1 MTATELLADGDFTN
15 ADSVKQVTVVTT
27 AGGHPSRAWF
37 LSPGPNSGQPPAAVS
52 LRGYLRL
59 QATQGTRL
67 RQALA
72 TPKHDVVLRALVRVM
87 SGELLIGAVDGN
99 RPDPNVEVHADGEW
113 HHIDMAVTGPVDQVV
128 LYAATDATVI
138 DVKQISL
145 VQATP
150 GKTARAA
157 PAECAPAAKQ
167 PDASART
174 TMQATEVAAIGG
186 PAARPAALPGG
197 PITVPEPSITI
208 ETLSCPGGNGAEP
221 GAEFTVSGTLATTVL
236 VSHPSVTVTCD
247 GLVFPA
253 AVAAD
258 GSSFTVQV
266 RAYRSGSLSVK
277 AVATALSA
285 DRKPLSD
292 LWSATMP
299 VTLTNATPT
308 VQFTSVPG
316 SVNLSDTQP
325 TPVPVTVTT
334 ADQTQFG
341 PHQVSAGVDI
351 PVALT
356 QVSSTEF
363 TGVVQV
369 PQAPFAAKTITAT
382 VGCVETATPPA
393 VAVAV
398 PAGTATATVGVK
410 DNTPPSLVVTF
421 PHGNVVTP
429 VSNLT
434 DPAATI
440 TVTGTATDDQ
450 TGVAGVAWAWDPA
463 ATAPTSATLGA
474 VTALPGGTGEQ
485 VAWTAVIPLGESPV
499 QVAGGS
505 LVVPVY
511 FWATDK
517 AGNRAGPQLVEL
529 SLARV
534 YRPGDLDGRLAQWEY
549 LNDLLSFAGVAD
561 GGQVA
566 TPAGKGPVAADIA
579 GVLAQPVDRIAE
591 PPTEAASALA
601 TAPINEL
608 RVPIEVLRS
617 HIAQQHI
624 PGPAEKTAYL
634 QAAYEGL
641 LAGLGTSY
649 AQLRLARAA
658 ADADR
663 SALARRLGIVLAGPA
678 PDTARPDQ
686 LDALVV
692 DGPNLTE
699 AALEQLFGLASTQ
712 NPDPLAPPAI
722 TPQLPAWQRAGARAT
737 WQAEDL
743 HPPVPVA
750 YQALIDPDIVSPDEV
765 TGTAPA
771 LAGMVTARL
780 TDLTA
785 QDSALLTAVSVA
797 AAQAEAKAGDLMS
810 AFSTTAAKIIN
821 TAAAAAAAAGVA
833 PAGGTADPA
842 GTDLITV
849 LGGLQE
855 LQQQGQVLTGALAA
869 LGLDQPGFSYLLQLQ
884 QLAGAATASD
894 AAGFIT
900 DQEWADARDVVV
912 AAYRRLKQ
920 PIWRQE
926 EVIANCLLGPDAFQ
940 INGSGPDLGTYRA
953 ETTARQD
960 WQRVLAGRIAQDAAL
975 SAATGSLLAATESA
989 TLPILRDALLDD
1001 ITTASGGGAPA
1012 YAGTPSANWIWNTTG
1027 ASSGTPVGTI
1037 YLRKTFTVADPS
1049 SISSAVLCV
1058 NADDGHGTYVNGTL
1072 VSSAPGNVVN
1082 GWQASQVRDIRSL
1095 LVPGTN
1101 VIAIA
1106 GIADTATP
1114 SSVIAVAQL
1123 DTTRIVTDGTWKAF
1137 PGMPASPP
1145 SGWNTIGFDDSSWP
1159 VAIVQ
1164 GPYGI
1169 SPWDTSIQTPSR
1181 PDGDLLTR
1189 RYEVDMLA
1197 SGALTTTRVE
1207 VAATSV
1213 QLLLADVRAGEVTG
1227 DVEPVSPAAAWVVP
1241 NTAAFDIGW
1250 QVMGSYGAWSSAVTT
1265 YLFPESALN
1274 PLSWTSPSA
1283 PFQDLLTAVQN
1294 GGVLDPDTLDPN
1306 PPPNTAG
1313 IAAYQKAVGA
1323 LPGGPSFSY
1332 EPFTDANQDVLAEVC
1347 LDIARTIPSG
1357 PDLALLREVFWV
1369 VPMLIGGLLTDQ
1381 GHYADALQ
1389 WYRLVFRYTNPVDP
1403 PYAPSICTQV
1413 NQDYKLSVAA
1423 SPPQLPAPQLGAN
1436 IWAVNLDPFART
1448 TDPDAPRP
1456 VPYLRA
1462 TLLAIISCLR
1472 QYADAQFTAGTDE
1485 SLARAREMY
1494 LDARDLTNH
1503 PAFTVIQPI
1512 TPAEPALP
1520 IPQLVALQTTVQS
1533 QLAKLRQGRNIA
1545 GQPRVPVSV
1554 DTTTITAATNYT
1566 YKTLLARAQQLTTQ
1580 AQQLEAQLLNAL
1592 SNLDAKTLQNDQAQQ
1607 ALDLANAQATAHQ
1620 DQVTTANDAVTTA
1633 QGQLA
1638 SAQSVVTSLQT
1649 AISNPINSYER
1660 RLLQDYQATATVQD
1674 AVTGYNA
1681 AIAIAQSVQNL
1692 NAANI
1697 IASGGADAAAAAT
1710 SIATNLIKSSTE
1722 ITLNTLK
1729 AQTDAD
1735 QLQGSIEDRV
1745 QQWQLQLVSAQGSVT
1760 AAQNQLS
1767 SATDQV
1773 TTAQDDLTVA
1783 RLQQAQAGATLQTL
1797 QGQVTS
1803 PAMYSWLVQVLGGVY
1818 RYFLQQATAVAQ
1830 LAQAQL
1836 AFDRAEPPQT
1846 FIRADYWQPPAIL
1859 VTAATPANTYGLTGA
1874 EQLSEDLS
1882 TLDGYAFS
1890 SDQRSLN
1897 ISQTFS
1903 LSQVMPQEFLDF
1915 RTTGQLTFQTPMS
1928 WFDADFPGQYL
1939 RLIRQ
1944 VSLTIIALV
1953 PPSRGIRATLASNGI
1968 SMVATVGPYG
1978 FSDVTLQR
1986 EPGLIAVTATSA
1998 ATGVFTADLQPEM
2011 LLPFEG
2017 NGVATT
2023 WSLTLPPAANPF
2035 DFSSITDVMLT
2046 IDYTA
2051 LADDGYRDLVVRSL
2065 NANRA
2070 RSGDCLF
2077 SFATGYPDQWYQL
2090 TNPDPGADP
2099 AQPRTVT
2106 ITLRDGDFPVNVS
2119 GLTTQAITMQ
2129 LVTAGPDPLPPVT
2142 ITLGHASQSRIATTD
2157 GTGLAGTRRGAADW
2171 ANITASPAGDWQIT
2185 LDTAGGALID
2195 AGTITD
2201 VLLDITW
2208 SGQAPFWQ

>member
-1 MTATELLADGDFTN
+1 MTATEFLAGGDFTN
-15 ADSVKQVTVVTT
+15 PDPVKQVTVVTT
-27 AGGHPSRAWF
+27 PGGHPSRAWF
-37 LSPGPNSGQPPAAVS
+37 LSPGPNPSQPPAAVWQQ
-52 LRGYLRL
+52 GYLRL
-59 QATQGTRL
+59 LANRGTRL
-67 RQALA
+67 RQVLPA
-72 TPKHDVVLRALVRVM
+72 PQHDVVLRALIRVM
-87 SGELLIGAVDGN
+87 SGKLLIGAVDRN
-99 RPDPNVEVHADGEW
+99 RPDPTVEVRADAEW
-113 HHIDMAVTGPVDQVV
+113 HHVDMAVTGPVDQVV

-145 VQATP
+145 AQNGHREP
-150 GKTARAA
+150 GPA
-157 PAECAPAAKQ
+157 PAPPAHHSENPASLLDPPAAKHPTATRQ
-167 PDASART
+167 PAVSAT
-174 TMQATEVAAIGG
+174 QAADVTAI
-186 PAARPAALPGG
+186 PAARPAALPSGP
-197 PITVPEPSITI
+197 PITVPEPSIAVA
-208 ETLSCPGGNGAEP
+208 TLSCPGGNGAEP
-221 GAEFTVSGTLATTVL
+221 GAVFTVSGTLAATL
-236 VSHPSVTVTCD
+236 VSGPSVTVTCD
-247 GLVFPA
+247 GLVYPA
-253 AVAAD
+253 TVAAD
-258 GSSFTVQV
+258 GSSFTAQV
-266 RAYRSGSLSVK
+266 RAYWAGSLSVM
-277 AVATALSA
+277 AVATARILVRSFSQPVLSA
-285 DRKPLSD
+285 SR
-292 LWSATMP
+292 SATMP
-299 VTLTNATPT
+299 VTLTSAAPTARFTP
-308 VQFTSVPG
+308 VPAP
-316 SVNLSDTQP
+316 VNLSDTQP

-334 ADQTQFG
+334 ANLTQFG
-341 PHQVSAGVDI
+341 PRRVVVSAGVDT
-351 PVALT
+351 PVLT

-363 TGVVQV
+363 TGIVQV
-369 PQAPFAAKTITAT
+369 PQAPFTAKTITAT
-382 VGCVETATPPA
+382 VLCVEAPSKPSG
-393 VAVAV
+393 
-398 PAGTATATVGVK
+398 PAGAAVVPTGTAMATVDVR

-421 PHGNVVTP
+421 PHENVVTP

-434 DPAATI
+434 TDPAATI
-440 TVTGTATDDQ
+440 AVTGTAADDQ

-463 ATAPTSATLGA
+463 ATAPTPATLGA
-474 VTALPGGTGEQ
+474 VTNLGDGEQ

-499 QVAGGS
+499 QVADGS

-517 AGNRAGPQLVEL
+517 APAGNRAGPQLVEL
-529 SLARV
+529 SLAQV

-549 LNDLLSFAGVAD
+549 LNDLLSFAAD

-566 TPAGKGPVAADIA
+566 TPAGKGPAAADLA

-591 PPTEAASALA
+591 PPTEAASDFA

-608 RVPIEVLRS
+608 RVPVEVLRS

-649 AQLRLARAA
+649 TQLRLARAA

-663 SALARRLGIVLAGPA
+663 GALARQLGIVLAGPA

-686 LDALVV
+686 LDALVL

-750 YQALIDPDIVSPDEV
+750 YQALIDPDVVSPDEV

-785 QDSALLTAVSVA
+785 QDSALLTAVSAA
-797 AAQAEAKAGDLMS
+797 AAQAKAKAGDLMS
-810 AFSTTAAKIIN
+810 AFSAAAAKIIN

-833 PAGGTADPA
+833 AAGGTADPA

-855 LQQQGQVLTGALAA
+855 LQQQGQDLTGALAA

-926 EVIANCLLGPDAFQ
+926 EVTANCLLGPDAFQ
-940 INGSGPDLGTYRA
+940 INGSGPDLGTHRA

-1082 GWQASQVRDIRSL
+1082 GWQASQVRDIGSL

-1241 NTAAFDIGW
+1241 STAAFDIGW
-1250 QVMGSYGAWSSAVTT
+1250 QVVGSYGAWSSAVTA
-1265 YLFPESALN
+1265 YLFPEAALN

-1294 GGVLDPDTLDPN
+1294 GGVLDPGTLDPD

-1332 EPFTDANQDVLAEVC
+1332 EPFTDANQDVLAGVC

-1436 IWAVNLDPFART
+1436 IWAVKLDPFALT
-1448 TDPDAPRP
+1448 TAPDAPRP

-1472 QYADAQFTAGTDE
+1472 QYADAQFTSGTDE

-1494 LDARDLTNH
+1494 LDARDLTSH

-1607 ALDLANAQATAHQ
+1607 ALDLANAQVTAHL

-1674 AVTGYNA
+1674 AVTGYTA
-1681 AIAIAQSVQNL
+1681 VIAIAQSVQNL

-1710 SIATNLIKSSTE
+1710 SIATNLIMSSTE

-1783 RLQQAQAGATLQTL
+1783 RLQQTQAGATLQTL

-1915 RTTGQLTFQTPMS
+1915 RSTGQLTFQTPMS
-1928 WFDADFPGQYL
+1928 WFDADFPGHYL

-1944 VSLTIIALV
+1944 VSLTIVALV

-1968 SMVATVGPYG
+1968 STVATAGPYG

-1998 ATGVFTADLQPEM
+1998 ATGVFTTDLQPEM

-2051 LADDGYRDLVVRSL
+2051 LADYGYRDLVVRSL

-2077 SFATGYPDQWYQL
+2077 SLATGYPDQWYQL

-2106 ITLRDGDFPVNVS
+2106 ITLSGGDFPVNVS

-2171 ANITASPAGDWQIT
+2171 ANITASPAATGRSPST
-2185 LDTAGGALID
+2185 RPAAR
-2195 AGTITD
+2195 
-2201 VLLDITW
+2201 
-2208 SGQAPFWQ
+2208 

>member
-59 QATQGTRL
+59 LATQGTRL

-87 SGELLIGAVDGN
+87 SGGLLIGAVDGN

-167 PDASART
+167 PDASARPT
-174 TMQATEVAAIGG
+174 LQATEVAAIGG

-197 PITVPEPSITI
+197 PITIPEPSITVVA
-208 ETLSCPGGNGAEP
+208 LSCPGGNGAEP
-221 GAEFTVSGTLATTVL
+221 GAEFTVSGTLDTEL
-236 VSHPSVTVTCD
+236 VSDPSVIVIVSEPSD
-247 GLVFPA
+247 SASGGGLVYPA
-253 AVAAD
+253 AVSND

-266 RAYRSGSLSVK
+266 RAYWPGSLNVT
-277 AVATALSA
+277 AVATARVAAGAAGTVQSA
-285 DRKPLSD
+285 PL
-292 LWSATMP
+292 SATMP
-299 VTLTNATPT
+299 VTLTSGTPT
-308 VQFTSVPG
+308 VQFTPVPAP
-316 SVNLSDTQP
+316 VNLSDTQP

-341 PHQVSAGVDI
+341 PRRVTVSAKVDTA
-351 PVALT
+351 VLT

-382 VGCVETATPPA
+382 VLCVETAKLSDPS
-393 VAVAV
+393 VAA
-398 PAGTATATVGVK
+398 ATATLGVK
-410 DNTPPSLVVTF
+410 DDTPPSLVVTF
-421 PHGNVVTP
+421 PHENVVTP

-463 ATAPTSATLGA
+463 ATAPTPATLGA
-474 VTALPGGTGEQ
+474 VTNLGDGEQ
-485 VAWTAVIPLGESPV
+485 VAWAAVIPLGESPV
-499 QVAGGS
+499 QVADGS
-505 LVVPVY
+505 LAVPVY

-517 AGNRAGPQLVEL
+517 AGNRAGPQLVDL
-529 SLARV
+529 SLAQV

-566 TPAGKGPVAADIA
+566 TAADTGPTAADIA
-579 GVLAQPVDRIAE
+579 GVLAQPVDRLAE
-591 PPTEAASALA
+591 PPTEAASAFA

-634 QAAYEGL
+634 QAAYESL

-649 AQLRLARAA
+649 TQLRLARVA

-663 SALARRLGIVLAGPA
+663 SALARQLGIVLAGPA

-686 LDALVV
+686 LDALVL

-712 NPDPLAPPAI
+712 NPDPLAPLAT
-722 TPQLPAWQRAGARAT
+722 TPQLPAWQRAGARAA

-743 HPPVPVA
+743 HPPVSVA
-750 YQALIDPDIVSPDEV
+750 YQAVVDPDIVSPDEV
-765 TGTAPA
+765 KDAAPA

-780 TDLTA
+780 ADLTA
-785 QDSALLTAVSVA
+785 QDAALLTAVSAA

-810 AFSTTAAKIIN
+810 AFSAAAAKIIN
-821 TAAAAAAAAGVA
+821 MAAAAAAAAGVA
-833 PAGGTADPA
+833 PVGGAADPA

-855 LQQQGQVLTGALAA
+855 LQQQGQDVTGALAA

-920 PIWRQE
+920 PLWQQE
-926 EVIANCLLGPDAFQ
+926 EVTANCLLGPDAFQ
-940 INGSGPDLGTYRA
+940 VNGSGPGLGTYRA

-1049 SISSAVLCV
+1049 SISSAVLRV

-1072 VSSAPGNVVN
+1072 VSTAPGNVVN
-1082 GWQASQVRDIRSL
+1082 GWQASQVRNIKSL

-1145 SGWNTIGFDDSSWP
+1145 TGWNTIGFDDSSWP

-1164 GPYGI
+1164 GPYDI
-1169 SPWDTSIQTPSR
+1169 SPWDNNIQTPSR
-1181 PDGDLLTR
+1181 PDADLLTR

-1213 QLLLADVRAGEVTG
+1213 QSLLGDIRAGEVTG
-1227 DVEPVSPAAAWVVP
+1227 DVEPVSPAAAWSVP
-1241 NTAAFDIGW
+1241 NAETFDEGW

-1265 YLFPESALN
+1265 YLFPEAALN
-1274 PLSWTSPSA
+1274 PLSWTNPSP
-1283 PFQDLLTAVQN
+1283 PFKDLLAAVQN
-1294 GGVLDPDTLDPN
+1294 GGVLVPGTLDPD
-1306 PPPNTAG
+1306 PPDPKTAG
-1313 IAAYQKAVGA
+1313 IAAYQTAVGPLLSGA
-1323 LPGGPSFSY
+1323 PSFSY
-1332 EPFTDANQDVLAEVC
+1332 EPFNAANQGALAGIC
-1347 LDIARTIPSG
+1347 LNIARTNPTGSN
-1357 PDLALLREVFWV
+1357 LALLREAFWV

-1389 WYRLVFRYTNPVDP
+1389 WYRLAFPYTDP
-1403 PYAPSICTQV
+1403 LHQPSICTQV

-1436 IWAVNLDPFART
+1436 IWAANLDPFALT

-1472 QYADAQFTAGTDE
+1472 QYADAQFTSGTDE

-1494 LDARDLTNH
+1494 LDARDLASH
-1503 PAFTVIQPI
+1503 PAFTVIQPVQLS
-1512 TPAEPALP
+1512 EPPLP
-1520 IPQLVALQTTVQS
+1520 IPQLNALQTTVQS

-1545 GQPRVPVSV
+1545 GQLRVLVSV
-1554 DTTTITAATNYT
+1554 NTTIITAASNYT
-1566 YKTLLARAQQLTTQ
+1566 YKTLLTQAQQLITQ

-1592 SNLDAKTLQNDQAQQ
+1592 SSLDAKTLQLDQAQQ
-1607 ALDLANAQATAHQ
+1607 ALGLANAQVTAHQ
-1620 DQVTTANDAVTTA
+1620 AQVTAANDAVTTA
-1633 QGQLA
+1633 KSQLA
-1638 SAQSVVTSLQT
+1638 SAQNVATSLQA
-1649 AISNPINSYER
+1649 AISNPINSYEQA
-1660 RLLQDYQATATVQD
+1660 LLSDYQATRDIQNTMAGVD
-1674 AVTGYNA
+1674 AAVA
-1681 AIAIAQSVQNL
+1681 AAQSIGSVSLSAPGSFAAASVEVIGAVAKADLQTRLDTTQALTQANQL
-1692 NAANI
+1692 NA
-1697 IASGGADAAAAAT
+1697 
-1710 SIATNLIKSSTE
+1710 
-1722 ITLNTLK
+1722 
-1729 AQTDAD
+1729 
-1735 QLQGSIEDRV
+1735 SIEDRY
-1745 QQWQLQLVSAQGSVT
+1745 SSGS
-1760 AAQNQLS
+1760 S
-1767 SATDQV
+1767 SSS
-1773 TTAQDDLTVA
+1773 
-1783 RLQQAQAGATLQTL
+1783 R
-1797 QGQVTS
+1797 
-1803 PAMYSWLVQVLGGVY
+1803 P
-1818 RYFLQQATAVAQ
+1818 RAV
-1830 LAQAQL
+1830 
-1836 AFDRAEPPQT
+1836 
-1846 FIRADYWQPPAIL
+1846 
-1859 VTAATPANTYGLTGA
+1859 
-1874 EQLSEDLS
+1874 
-1882 TLDGYAFS
+1882 
-1890 SDQRSLN
+1890 
-1897 ISQTFS
+1897 
-1903 LSQVMPQEFLDF
+1903 
-1915 RTTGQLTFQTPMS
+1915 
-1928 WFDADFPGQYL
+1928 
-1939 RLIRQ
+1939 
-1944 VSLTIIALV
+1944 
-1953 PPSRGIRATLASNGI
+1953 
-1968 SMVATVGPYG
+1968 
-1978 FSDVTLQR
+1978 
-1986 EPGLIAVTATSA
+1986 
-1998 ATGVFTADLQPEM
+1998 
-2011 LLPFEG
+2011 
-2017 NGVATT
+2017 
-2023 WSLTLPPAANPF
+2023 
-2035 DFSSITDVMLT
+2035 
-2046 IDYTA
+2046 
-2051 LADDGYRDLVVRSL
+2051 
-2065 NANRA
+2065 
-2070 RSGDCLF
+2070 
-2077 SFATGYPDQWYQL
+2077 
-2090 TNPDPGADP
+2090 
-2099 AQPRTVT
+2099 
-2106 ITLRDGDFPVNVS
+2106 
-2119 GLTTQAITMQ
+2119 
-2129 LVTAGPDPLPPVT
+2129 
-2142 ITLGHASQSRIATTD
+2142 
-2157 GTGLAGTRRGAADW
+2157 
-2171 ANITASPAGDWQIT
+2171 
-2185 LDTAGGALID
+2185 
-2195 AGTITD
+2195 
-2201 VLLDITW
+2201 
-2208 SGQAPFWQ
+2208 